1 MPCRCVLL
9 AYMGLSIWDGAPRTI
24 QYEIDDWRNDSW
36 GLHNIERRT
45 IRCETAIAG
54 NGSRMNK
61 CVYES
66 FHHYLLR
73 SASGSIRDLYIQPTH
88 SGYSIDDKNRI
99 ASGGECKCTWD
110 APRQMPDDGACSQ
123 TAAQRLNRPER
134 VGTNRIAGA
143 VVVEYRSEEAY
154 GTFRR
159 ISLAPEYGCEVM
171 EQVDRTKGTL
181 GIPGSQW
188 RYRVTSYK
196 PGEPSRSVFEVP
208 PGYRVESAK

>member
-1 MPCRCVLL
+1 MPCRCVLI

-24 QYEIDDWRNDSW
+24 HFEIDDWRNDSW

-45 IRCETAIAG
+45 IRCETAIAS

-61 CVYES
+61 CDYEL

-73 SASGSIRDLYIQPTH
+73 YTSGSSHDLYIQPTH
-88 SGYSIDDKNRI
+88 SAYSIDDKNRV
-99 ASGGECKCTWD
+99 ASGGECKCFWN
-110 APRQMPDDGACSQ
+110 AARQVPDDGACSH
-123 TAAQRLNRPER
+123 TAALRLNRPER

-143 VVVEYRSEEAY
+143 VVVDYRSEEAD
-154 GTFRR
+154 GSSRR
-159 ISLAPEYGCEVM
+159 ISLAPQYGCEVM
-171 EQVDRTKGTL
+171 EEVARTKGTL

-196 PGEPSRSVFEVP
+196 PGEPQRSAFELP
-208 PGYRVESAK
+208 SSYRVESEK